1 MKLIKIKL
9 MNFRGYK
16 KEIEMDLNNLT
27 ALVGKND
34 IGKSTILE
42 ALEIFFN
49 NSLVTCDN
57 DDLNIYADENSF
69 SITCCFT
76 ELPDEIIIDSTST
89 TSLFNE
95 KLLNEDGHLEI
106 KKTFKTGGTKP
117 KEEIFIRCMHYSN
130 EELKDLLSKKNTE
143 LKKIAQRLKIN
154 EETYNSTSNVS
165 LRKAIREK
173 IDDFDLTSISID
185 VTKEDAKKIF
195 ENIKQYLPLF
205 ALFQSDRE
213 STDNDKEI
221 IDPMKLAI
229 REALREVTDELNDI
243 KEKVQSKAMG
253 IANRTLEKMSE
264 MSNDISSSLTANFK
278 SEPKFESAFKLSI
291 RSDNNISMNK
301 RGSGV
306 RRLLLLNFF
315 RAEAER
321 RMEESRTSSVIY
333 AFEEPET
340 SQHPDFQQ
348 MLIKSFIELSGI
360 SNTQIILTTHTPHLA
375 GLINTDDIRLIKKNY
390 NGESVIAS
398 REDAILSEICDELG
412 LLPETISIVNQAILL
427 VEGPGDDVFIHHI
440 SDKLYEHNILPTSFK
455 NENFAIIP
463 VGGCGTLKYWVT
475 KQKLIDQFNLP
486 WCVLLDSDKGTN
498 EALNNLKQ
506 VQELRDDGIKAYVT
520 RKREP
525 ENYIHID
532 CLSQTVVYN
541 EEDDAKKII
550 AKAIKM
556 RDTRVLIE
564 IWPTM
569 SFEQIRET
577 EQYFDENGDEHYE
590 FTEMFEDFFS
600 LTSKK

>member
-9 MNFRGYK
+9 VNFRGYK

-49 NSLVTCDN
+49 NSLITCDT

-89 TSLFNE
+89 TSLSKE

-106 KKTFKTGGTKP
+106 KKTFKIGNAKP

-143 LKKIAQRLKIN
+143 LKKIAKRLKIN
-154 EETYNSTSNVS
+154 EKTYNSTSNVS
-165 LRKAIREK
+165 LRNAIRGK
-173 IDDFDLTSISID
+173 IDDSNLASISID

-195 ENIKQYLPLF
+195 ENIKQYLPLY

-213 STDNDKEI
+213 STDDDKEI

-229 REALREVTDELNDI
+229 KEALREVTDELKDI
-243 KEKVQSKAMG
+243 KEKVQSKAMD

-264 MSNDISSSLTANFK
+264 MSTDISTSLTANFK

-291 RSDNNISMNK
+291 RSDNDISMNK

-321 RMEESRTSSVIY
+321 RMEESKTSSVIY

-348 MLIKSFIELSGI
+348 MLIKSFIELSRI
-360 SNTQIILTTHTPHLA
+360 DNTQIILTTHTPHLA
-375 GLINTDDIRLIKKNY
+375 GLINTDDIRLIKKNC

-398 REDAILSEICDELG
+398 KEDAILSEICDELG
-412 LLPETISIVNQAILL
+412 LLPETISIVNKAILL

-455 NENFAIIP
+455 NENFAVIP

-475 KQKLIDQFNLP
+475 KQRLIDQFNLP

-498 EALNNLKQ
+498 EALKNLEQ
-506 VQELRDDGIKAYVT
+506 VQELRNDGIKAYVT

-525 ENYIHID
+525 ENYIHPD
-532 CLSQTVVYN
+532 CLSKTAVYG

-556 RDTRVLIE
+556 RDTHVLIE
-564 IWPTM
+564 VWPKM

-577 EQYFDENGDEHYE
+577 EQYFDEDGDEHYE
-590 FTEMFEDFFS
+590 FTEMFLDFLS
-600 LTSKK
+600 LTYKK

>member
-1 MKLIKIKL
+1 MKLNKIKL
-9 MNFRGYK
+9 VNFRGY
-16 KEIEMDLNNLT
+16 EQEVEMEFDNLT
-27 ALVGKND
+27 AIVGKND

-49 NSLVTCDN
+49 NSLITCDN
-57 DDLNIYADENSF
+57 DDLNIYSHEDSF

-76 ELPDEIIIDSTST
+76 ELPSEIVIDSTSIT
-89 TSLFNE
+89 N
-95 KLLNEDGHLEI
+95 GCLEI
-106 KKTFKTGGTKP
+106 KKTYKIGGSKP
-117 KEEIFIRCMHYSN
+117 KEEVFIRCMHYSN
-130 EELKDLLSKKNTE
+130 EELKDLLLKKNTE
-143 LKKIAQRLKIN
+143 LKKIAQRLDIDK
-154 EETYNSTSNVS
+154 ETYNSNNNVE
-165 LRKAIREK
+165 LRTVIRKK
-173 IDDFDLTSISID
+173 IGDFDLVPVSMS

-213 STDNDKEI
+213 SKDDDKEI
-221 IDPMKLAI
+221 LDPMKLAI
-229 REALREVTDELNDI
+229 KEALKEVTDELNDI
-243 KEKVQSKAMG
+243 KEKVQSKAMD

-264 MSNDISSSLTANFK
+264 MSDDISSSLTADFK
-278 SEPKFESAFKLSI
+278 SEPKFDSAFKLSI

-321 RMEESRTSSVIY
+321 RMEESRSSSVIY

-348 MLIKSFIELSGI
+348 MLIKSFIELSQAD
-360 SNTQIILTTHTPHLA
+360 NTQIILTTHTPNLA
-375 GLINTDDIRLIKKNY
+375 GLINTRDIKLVKRNNHGKPM
-390 NGESVIAS
+390 IAS
-398 REDAILSEICDELG
+398 KEDSILSEICDELG
-412 LLPETISIVNQAILL
+412 LLPETISIANQAILL

-440 SDKLYEHNILPTSFK
+440 SDNLYDNGILPTSFK
-455 NENFAIIP
+455 KENFAIIP

-475 KQKLIDQFNLP
+475 KQRLIDQFNLP
-486 WCVLLDSDKGTN
+486 WCVLLDSDKGTQ
-498 EALNNLKQ
+498 EAITNYKQ
-506 VQELRDDGIKAYVT
+506 IQKLRDNGIKAYLT

-525 ENYIHID
+525 ENYIHPD
-532 CLSQTVVYN
+532 CLYQPVTYSD
-541 EEDDAKKII
+541 EDDAKKII
-550 AKAIKM
+550 GESAKI
-556 RDTRVLIE
+556 RTTHVLTK

-577 EQYFDENGDEHYE
+577 ERFLDENGNEHYE

-600 LTSKK
+600 LTQKK

>member
-1 MKLIKIKL
+1 MKLNKIKL
-9 MNFRGYK
+9 VNFRGYK
-16 KEIEMDLNNLT
+16 KEIEMDFNNLT

-57 DDLNIYADENSF
+57 DDLNIYTDENSF
-69 SITCCFT
+69 SITCCFS
-76 ELPDEIIIDSTST
+76 ELPDDIIIDSTSP
-89 TSLFNE
+89 TSLSNE
-95 KLLNEDGHLEI
+95 KLLNENGYLEI
-106 KKTFKTGGTKP
+106 KKIFKTGGTKP
-117 KEEIFIRCMHYSN
+117 KEEVFIRCMHYSN
-130 EELKDLLSKKNTE
+130 EELKDLLSKKNAE
-143 LKKIAQRLKIN
+143 LKKIANRLEIN

-165 LRKAIREK
+165 LRNAIREK
-173 IDDFDLTSISID
+173 IGDFDLTSVSID

-213 STDNDKEI
+213 STDGDKEI

-229 REALREVTDELNDI
+229 KEALSEVADELNDI
-243 KEKVQSKAMG
+243 KQKVQSKAMD

-264 MSNDISSSLTANFK
+264 MSSDISSSLTADFK

-348 MLIKSFIELSGI
+348 MLIKSFIELSKI
-360 SNTQIILTTHTPHLA
+360 DNTQILLTTHTPHLA
-375 GLINTDDIRLIKKNY
+375 SLINTDDIRLIKKDY
-390 NGESVIAS
+390 HGESIIAS

-412 LLPETISIVNQAILL
+412 LLPETISIANQAILL
-427 VEGPGDDVFIHHI
+427 VEGPGDDVFVHHI
-440 SDKLYEHNILPTSFK
+440 SDKLYENNILPTSFK

-475 KQKLIDQFNLP
+475 KQRLIDQFDLP
-486 WCVLLDSDKGTN
+486 WCVLLDSDKGTQ
-498 EALNNLKQ
+498 EAIANLKQ
-506 VQELRDDGIKAYVT
+506 VQELRDGGIKAYVT

-525 ENYIHID
+525 ENYIHPD
-532 CLSQTVVYN
+532 CLSRPAVYS
-541 EEDDAKKII
+541 EGEDAKKII
-550 AKAIKM
+550 GKAIGV
-556 RDTRVLIE
+556 RDTHVLIKV
-564 IWPTM
+564 WPDM

-600 LTSKK
+600 LTQNK